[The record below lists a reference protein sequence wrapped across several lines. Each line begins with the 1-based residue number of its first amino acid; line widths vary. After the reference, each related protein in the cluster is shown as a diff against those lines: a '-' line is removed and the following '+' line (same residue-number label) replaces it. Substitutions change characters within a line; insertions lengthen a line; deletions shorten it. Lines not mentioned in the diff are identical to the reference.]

1 MDLGLFFKG
10 VESSLNEKNLR
21 LIAASMARSIGFGGI
36 SRVSKAAGL
45 SRPAIYTGIKELDN
59 PDVCVLPDGKQRKI
73 GGGRKLAEEQDVTLI
88 ADLDKLIEPY
98 ASGNP
103 MSPLRWIN
111 KSLRAL
117 SRQLNEQGHK
127 TSRTLIARLLNKLG
141 YTLQSNKKSKEASS
155 QDPDRNAQFE
165 YISEKSKLFQLNDQ
179 PVISVDTK
187 KKELVGDFKNNGKTY
202 RPKGAPEQVQVH
214 DFVNP
219 ELGRAI
225 PYGVY
230 DVNKNEGW
238 VNVGIDHDTAEFAV
252 ETIRKWWFKMGKE
265 KYSEAHELFITAD
278 GGGSNASRSRL
289 WKMELQKFSNEV
301 GLTIHVSHLPPG
313 TSKWNKIEHRMFSY
327 ISMNWRGKPLIS
339 YQVIVNLIAAT
350 RTTTGLQIKA
360 DLDKRKYIAGIK
372 VSDEDYDTLNITQNS
387 FKGNWNYI
395 IKPLVL

>member
-10 VESSLNEKNLR
+10 IENSLNEKNLR
-21 LIAASMARSIGFGGI
+21 IVTASMARSLGFGGI
-36 SRVSKAAGL
+36 SQVSKAAGL
-45 SRPAIYTGIKELDN
+45 SRPAIYAGIKELEN
-59 PDVCVLPDGKQRKI
+59 PDNLLLPDGRQRKA
-73 GGGRKLAEEQDVTLI
+73 GAGRKLAEEQDVTLI
-88 ADLDKLIEPY
+88 ADLDKLIEPHE
-98 ASGNP
+98 SGNP

-111 KSLRAL
+111 KSLRTL
-117 SRQLNEQGHK
+117 SRQMNEEGHK

-165 YISEKSKLFQLNDQ
+165 YISEKAKEFQFNDQ

-202 RPKGAPEQVQVH
+202 RPKGKPEQVQVH
-214 DFVNP
+214 DFVIP

-230 DVNKNEGW
+230 DVSKNEGW

-252 ETIRKWWFKMGKE
+252 ETIRQWWLKMGKE
-265 KYSEAHELFITAD
+265 KYSNAKEIFITAD

-289 WKMELQKFSNEV
+289 WKMELQKLSSEI
-301 GLTIHVSHLPPG
+301 GITIHVSHLPPG

-350 RTTTGLQIKA
+350 RTTTGLKIEA
-360 DLDKRKYIAGIK
+360 ELDKRKYPAGIK
-372 VSDEDYDTLNITQNS
+372 VSDKDYETLNIKENT

-395 IKPLVL
+395 IKPQSL